1 MMLKISVRRDRC
13 DHGWDHLGS
22 IHAALANLDHM
33 PISDLQKIRPE
44 SPDAAVELALIH
56 LRVMMWKPWQL
67 QNCRVNCTNS
77 AQKSV
82 MPEENQPTRLRCRQ
96 RAYASMTCN
105 CGK

>member
-67 QNCRVNCTNS
+67 QNCKSELHKLGPEECHARREPANS
-77 AQKSV
+77 AAVQAESV
-82 MPEENQPTRLRCRQ
+82 CIHDL
-96 RAYASMTCN
+96 
-105 CGK
+105 